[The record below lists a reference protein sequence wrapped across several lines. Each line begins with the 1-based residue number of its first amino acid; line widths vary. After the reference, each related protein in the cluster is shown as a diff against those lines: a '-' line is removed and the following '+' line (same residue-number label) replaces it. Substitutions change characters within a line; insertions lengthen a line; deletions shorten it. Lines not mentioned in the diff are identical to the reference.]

1 MRIHVVGKNIAAAD
15 KNPQNLSALLP
26 VDDDLIS
33 KALILYDDAYVYI
46 CDVHIFPTKKSR
58 D

>member
-15 KNPQNLSALLP
+15 KSLRLPTLLP